1 MPRQAGG
8 ARERVPVEV
17 CCRGWGVK
25 VERECC
31 WQVARGGEKM
41 LADHQEEREPRET
54 KQRRRERKRQ
64 S

>member
-1 MPRQAGG
+1 MTRQAGG
-8 ARERVPVEV
+8 ARERVPAEV
-17 CCRGWGVK
+17 FCRWWGVK
-25 VERECC
+25 VERECS

-54 KQRRRERKRQ
+54 KQRRSDRKRQ